1 MEACTGGK
9 WRQIT
14 EVCIRGK
21 KVSGNG
27 RKAEKMAGKEQ
38 DPNKE
43 MSLGSPGRKRKP
55 AAGGGHKKI
64 AGIQIAAGVLGAALL
79 AGGLLQG
86 EYAVTLNKAVRI
98 CLECIGIG

>member
-14 EVCIRGK
+14 EVHKGK
-21 KVSGNG
+21 KGVRERKKG
-27 RKAEKMAGKEQ
+27 RKMAGKGQ
-38 DPNKE
+38 DQDKE

-79 AGGLLQG
+79 AGGLLRG

>member
-1 MEACTGGK
+1 MEACTGG
-9 WRQIT
+9 
-14 EVCIRGK
+14 EVASDNGSVHKGQKGVRERK
-21 KVSGNG
+21 KG
-27 RKAEKMAGKEQ
+27 RKMAGKEQ

-64 AGIQIAAGVLGAALL
+64 AGIQIAAGVLGVALL
-79 AGGLLQG
+79 AGGLLRG